1 MSKAKRKSD
10 RLLPWFGSCTENAAN
25 VGKALEGCKFV
36 GIPFAGGM
44 SEVPFITAK
53 QILANDRHRMAINL
67 CTVIQNDA
75 KRQWLIEQADA
86 MPYHP
91 DILETAQRKAKEFA
105 AQIEAGEHVKSD
117 HEAALAY
124 FVCCWM
130 GRGGNAGTVDE
141 LKGSLPIRW
150 NANGGGSNRRYR
162 TAIEALDE
170 WGETFRRCEF
180 TCMDGLEFIDR
191 RDERTGKLSLDVD
204 ETGVYVDAPWPDAG
218 DGYLHG
224 FTEDQQRRL
233 ATALAGFANA
243 RVVVRFGEHPL
254 IRRLYLESDGWVWH
268 PMESRNQANDIK
280 PEFLIIKN
288 GVNA

>member
-10 RLLPWFGSCTENAAN
+10 RLLPWFGSCSENAAT

-36 GIPFAGGM
+36 GLPFAGGM

-53 QILANDRHRMAINL
+53 QILANDRHRMVINL
-67 CTVIQNDA
+67 CTVIQNNA
-75 KRQWLIEQADA
+75 KRKWLIEQADA

-91 DILETAQRKAKEFA
+91 DILETAQRKAQEFA
-105 AQIEAGEHVKSD
+105 AQMEAGEHVKSD

-130 GRGGNAGTVDE
+130 GRGGNAGTADE

-162 TAIEALDE
+162 TAIEALDA

-180 TCMDGLEFIDR
+180 TC
-191 RDERTGKLSLDVD
+191 LDAFDFLAKIPDTV
-204 ETGVYVDAPWPDAG
+204 ETGIYTDANWPDLG
-218 DGYLHG
+218 DEYLHKI
-224 FTEDQQRRL
+224 DL
-233 ATALAGFANA
+233 AWQCKLAGVLRRFDKA

-254 IRRLYLESDGWVWH
+254 IRELYTEVCGWTWS

-280 PEFLIIKN
+280 PEFLIVRN
-288 GVNA
+288 GARP